1 MKTKIK
7 LIAIIENIE
16 MKNNAERQ
24 NIQYKTNDINVYNKS
39 MFILN

>member
-1 MKTKIK
+1 MEKMV
-7 LIAIIENIE
+7 IAIENIE